1 MLTRPFSDFSV
12 REATAADLPRVSEI
26 KVRNWADTYGT
37 LVDAAILG
45 PFLDVQ
51 AQEQTLARKANLPAT
66 LLLVAQDRSSSV
78 IGFSLTFLDEDL
90 NPCSSHSMWS
100 ASHGGTD
107 VGSLLMRVTAERI
120 LERGYRTMRLG
131 VVAGNVSAAN
141 FYERLGG
148 VHVGREP
155 AGWAD
160 GVWHEIFRWPDL
172 ETLTLPRG

>member
-1 MLTRPFSDFSV
+1 M
-12 REATAADLPRVSEI
+12 PRVSKI

-100 ASHGGTD
+100 ASHG
-107 VGSLLMRVTAERI
+107 
-120 LERGYRTMRLG
+120 
-131 VVAGNVSAAN
+131 
-141 FYERLGG
+141 
-148 VHVGREP
+148 EP
-155 AGWAD
+155 AWAAFSC
-160 GVWHEIFRWPDL
+160 V
-172 ETLTLPRG
+172 